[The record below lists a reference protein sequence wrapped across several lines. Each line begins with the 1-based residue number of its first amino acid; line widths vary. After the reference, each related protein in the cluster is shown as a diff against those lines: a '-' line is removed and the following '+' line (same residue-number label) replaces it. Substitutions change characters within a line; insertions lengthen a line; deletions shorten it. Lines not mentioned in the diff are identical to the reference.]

1 MKLSVLSGYVLHHWR
16 RLRLGATMNLD
27 RNKTREYERVGEVE
41 RESQSVMDI
50 VAGDA
55 TSDSNVSYT

>member
-1 MKLSVLSGYVLHHWR
+1 
-16 RLRLGATMNLD
+16 MNLD